1 MQEKEINMQ
10 NKSKITKMKKSGSL
24 KAKVTVAEIVITL
37 SLEKQT
43 QWKESKISQVSPWP
57 SMWKQC

>member
-43 QWKESKISQVSPWP
+43 QSKESKISQVSP
-57 SMWKQC
+57 